1 MRYLGLVTL
10 LAVGSPAMAQGL
22 PKEATGI
29 APKDSTNLGQQNDK
43 SQKKSEDI
51 ELKGL
56 NVTARRRTVLKD
68 GLSVVNKDILTSGE
82 LLRAA
87 CCNLGESFTTNPSVD
102 VSYSDAATGAKQ
114 IKLLGLSNTY
124 VQLLS
129 ENIPNYR
136 GAAAP
141 YALGYIPGT
150 WMQSIAIST
159 GASSVKNGYEGITG
173 QIDVEY
179 KKPQLPQSLTFN
191 AYANTKQRY
200 EANFDGN
207 IHLNN
212 KVSTALFAHYENTAH
227 MNDKNGDNFMDMP
240 KMHQYNLMN
249 RWTWMSNHHIFQAG
263 IKALKEERTSGQI
276 HATTEDGNNGIY
288 RIGINTERYEGFLK
302 NAIILNQE
310 KNTNIAVIL
319 NGTLHKQDADYG
331 LKLYDVNQKN
341 GYASLLFETNFDKH
355 NSLSTGI
362 SLNYDYY
369 RQDFR
374 LTNDRSLQPEHN
386 KETETVPGAYAQY
399 TYNLNDKLTLMGGI
413 RIDHSDIYGTFATPR
428 FHVKWSP
435 NSIFT
440 VRLSAGKGY
449 RTPHVLAENNFLLA
463 SSRKVEIDKNLD
475 QEEAWNY
482 GISTIFNIPVANK
495 MLNINAQYYYTD
507 FQKQTVIDMDSDPH
521 AVRFTNLNGKSY
533 SHTFQID
540 ATYPFFS
547 GFSLTAAYR
556 YMDVKTTYGG
566 QLLEK
571 PLLSK
576 YKGLLTASYKTPFG
590 EWQFDATLQLNGG
603 GRMPNAYTTADG
615 TPSWDARFKPYQ
627 QLNAQIT
634 RFFKHWSVY
643 IGGENITNFKQK
655 TPIIDAANPWGN
667 RFDSTMIWGPVE
679 GAVYYL
685 GFRLTLK

>member
-1 MRYLGLVTL
+1 MKYLGFAAFL
-10 LAVGSPAMAQGL
+10 LVGSSAMARETHENPSGL
-22 PKEATGI
+22 LQ
-29 APKDSTNLGQQNDK
+29 KDSTNIQQK
-43 SQKKSEDI
+43 QEDVQ
-51 ELKGL
+51 LKGL

-68 GLSVVNKDILTSGE
+68 RLSVLNKDMITSGE

-240 KMHQYNLMN
+240 KMNQYNLMN

-263 IKALKEERTSGQI
+263 IKALKEERTSGQK
-276 HATTEDGNNGIY
+276 HATEADGSNGIY
-288 RIGINTERYEGFLK
+288 RIGINTERYEAFLK

-310 KNTNIAVIL
+310 KNTNIALIL

-355 NSLSTGI
+355 NSLSTGV
-362 SLNYDYY
+362 SLNYDYFK
-369 RQDFR
+369 QDFR
-374 LTNDRSLQPEHN
+374 LENNRTLAPTHN

-399 TYNLNDKLTLMGGI
+399 TYTLNDKLTLMGGI
-413 RIDHSDIYGTFATPR
+413 RVDHSDIYGTFATPR
-428 FHVKWSP
+428 FHMKWSP

-440 VRLSAGKGY
+440 IRLSAGKGY

-482 GISTIFNIPVANK
+482 GVSTIFNIPVFNK

-521 AVRFTNLNGKSY
+521 AVHFTNLKGKSY

-556 YMDVKTTYGG
+556 YMDVKTTYGER
-566 QLLEK
+566 LLEK

-603 GRMPNAYTTADG
+603 GRMPDSYITADG
-615 TPSWDARFKPYQ
+615 TPSWNNRFKSYQ

-634 RFFKHWSVY
+634 RFFKKWSVY

-655 TPIIDAANPWGN
+655 TPIIDASNPWGN
-667 RFDSTMIWGPVE
+667 NFDSTMIWGPVE
-679 GAVYYL
+679 GAIYYL
-685 GFRLTLK
+685 GFRINLK

>member
-29 APKDSTNLGQQNDK
+29 APKDSTNLGQQNDE

-482 GISTIFNIPVANK
+482 GVSTIFNIPVANK

-507 FQKQTVIDMDSDPH
+507 FQKQTVIDMDSNPH

-603 GRMPNAYTTADG
+603 GRMPNTYTTADG

>member
-1 MRYLGLVTL
+1 MRYLGLAVF
-10 LAVGSPAMAQGL
+10 LAAGSPVMAQGL
-22 PKEATGI
+22 QKNSAGLSS
-29 APKDSTNLGQQNDK
+29 KDSTSVQQK
-43 SQKKSEDI
+43 EEDVH
-51 ELKGL
+51 LRGL

-68 GLSVVNKDILTSGE
+68 RLSVLNKDMITSGE

-124 VQLLS
+124 VQLLT

-136 GAAAP
+136 GASAP

-159 GASSVKNGYEGITG
+159 GASSVKTGYEGITG

-212 KVSTALFAHYENTAH
+212 KVSTALFAHYENTTH

-240 KMHQYNLMN
+240 KMNQYNLMN
-249 RWTWMSNHHIFQAG
+249 RWTWMSDHHIFQAG
-263 IKALKEERTSGQI
+263 IKALKEERTSGQK
-276 HATTEDGNNGIY
+276 HTTEQDGENGIY
-288 RIGINTERYEGFLK
+288 RIGINTERYEAFLK

-310 KNTNIAVIL
+310 KNTNIALIL

-355 NSLSTGI
+355 NSLSTGV

-369 RQDFR
+369 KQDFR
-374 LTNDRSLQPEHN
+374 LDNNQTLVPTHN

-399 TYNLNDKLTLMGGI
+399 TYTLGEKLTLMGGI

-435 NSIFT
+435 NQVFT

-463 SSRKVEIDKNLD
+463 SSRKVEIDKNLA

-482 GISTIFNIPVANK
+482 GLSTIFNIPVANK

-507 FQKQTVIDMDSDPH
+507 FQNQTVIDMDSDPH
-521 AVRFTNLNGKSY
+521 AVHFTNLNGKSY

-556 YMDVKTTYGG
+556 YMDVKTTYGER
-566 QLLEK
+566 LLEK

-603 GRMPNAYTTADG
+603 GRMPEPYTMADG
-615 TPSWDARFKPYQ
+615 TPSWDNRFKAYQ

-634 RFFKHWSVY
+634 RFFKKWSIY

-655 TPIIDAANPWGN
+655 TPIIDAANPWGSN
-667 RFDSTMIWGPVE
+667 FDSTMIWGPVE

-685 GFRLTLK
+685 GFRINLK

>member
-1 MRYLGLVTL
+1 MRYIGFAAF
-10 LAVGSPAMAQGL
+10 LAMGTPALAQ
-22 PKEATGI
+22 EI
-29 APKDSTNLGQQNDK
+29 QKDSTDISKNNPK
-43 SQKKSEDI
+43 VIEEKPEDVH
-51 ELKGL
+51 LKGL
-56 NVTARRRTVLKD
+56 NVTARRKTVLKD

-82 LLRAA
+82 LLKAA

-124 VQLLS
+124 VQLLT

-141 YALGYIPGT
+141 FALGYIPGT

-159 GASSVKNGYEGITG
+159 GASSVKTGYEAITG

-212 KVSTALFAHYENTAH
+212 KVSTALFAHYESTAH
-227 MNDKNGDNFMDMP
+227 MNDNNGDNFMDMP
-240 KMHQYNLMN
+240 KMNQYNLMN
-249 RWTWMSNHHIFQAG
+249 RWTWMSDHHILQAG
-263 IKALKEERTSGQI
+263 IKALKEERTSGQK
-276 HATTEDGNNGIY
+276 HLTQEDGDNGIY
-288 RIGINTERYEGFLK
+288 RIGINTERYEAFLK

-310 KNTNIAVIL
+310 KNTNIALIL
-319 NGTLHKQDADYG
+319 NGIFHKQDADYG

-355 NSLSTGI
+355 NSLSTGL

-374 LTNDRSLQPEHN
+374 LDNDRALRPTHD
-386 KETETVPGAYAQY
+386 KDTETVPGAYLQY
-399 TYNLNDKLTLMGGI
+399 TYTLNDKLTLMGGI
-413 RIDHSDIYGTFATPR
+413 RVDHSNIYGTFATPR

-435 NSIFT
+435 NQVFT
-440 VRLSAGKGY
+440 MRLSAGKGY
-449 RTPHVLAENNFLLA
+449 RTPHILAENNYLLA
-463 SSRKVEIDKNLD
+463 SSRRVKIDKNPD

-482 GISTIFNIPVANK
+482 GVSTIFNIPIANK
-495 MLNINAQYYYTD
+495 MLNLNAQYYYTD

-521 AVRFTNLNGKSY
+521 AVLFTNLNGKSY

-566 QLLEK
+566 QLREK

-590 EWQFDATLQLNGG
+590 EWEFDATLQLNGG
-603 GRMPNAYTTADG
+603 GRMPNPYTLSDG
-615 TPSWDARFKPYQ
+615 TASWNQRFSPYQ
-627 QLNAQIT
+627 QVNAQIT
-634 RFFKHWSVY
+634 RFFKKWSVY
-643 IGGENITNFKQK
+643 VGGENITNFKQK
-655 TPIIDAANPWGN
+655 TPIIDASNPWGN
-667 RFDSTMIWGPVE
+667 QFDSTMIWGPVE

-685 GFRLTLK
+685 GFRLNLK

>member
-1 MRYLGLVTL
+1 MRYLGLALFLVTEGMTADV
-10 LAVGSPAMAQGL
+10 LAQTVA
-22 PKEATGI
+22 
-29 APKDSTNLGQQNDK
+29 KDSTVA
-43 SQKKSEDI
+43 QKQENVR
-51 ELKGL
+51 LKGL
-56 NVTARRRTVLKD
+56 SVTARRRTVMKD
-68 GLSVVNKDILTSGE
+68 RLSALNTDLLTSGE

-207 IHLNN
+207 IHLNK

-240 KMHQYNLMN
+240 KMHQYNFMN

-263 IKALKEERTSGQI
+263 IKALKEERTSGQV
-276 HATTEDGNNGIY
+276 HGTSADGENGIY
-288 RIGINTERYEGFLK
+288 RIGINTERYEAFLK

-355 NSLSTGI
+355 NSLSTGV

-369 RQDFR
+369 KQDYR
-374 LTNDRSLQPEHN
+374 LSNDRILSLEHG

-399 TYNLNDKLTLMGGI
+399 TYTLGNKLTLMGGI
-413 RIDHSDIYGTFATPR
+413 RVDHSDIYGTFATPR
-428 FHVKWSP
+428 FHIKWSP
-435 NSIFT
+435 NNIFT
-440 VRLSAGKGY
+440 MRLSAGKGY

-463 SSRKVEIDKNLD
+463 SSRKVEIDSHLD

-482 GISTIFNIPVANK
+482 GVSTIFNIPVASK
-495 MLNINAQYYYTD
+495 MLTVNAQYYYTD
-507 FQKQTVIDMDSDPH
+507 FLKQTVVDIDSDPH
-521 AVRFTNLNGKSY
+521 AVHFTNLNGQSY

-547 GFSLTAAYR
+547 GFTLTAAYR
-556 YMDVKTTYGG
+556 YMDVKTTYGA
-566 QLLEK
+566 QLMEK

-603 GRMPNAYTTADG
+603 GRMPSAYTMADG
-615 TPSWDARFKPYQ
+615 TPSWNSRFNAYQ
-627 QLNAQIT
+627 QVNAQIT
-634 RFFKHWSVY
+634 RFFKKWSVY
-643 IGGENITNFKQK
+643 IGGENMTNFKQK
-655 TPIIDAANPWGN
+655 TPIIDAANPWGGN
-667 RFDSTMIWGPVE
+667 FDSTMIWGPVE
-679 GAVYYL
+679 GAIYYL
-685 GFRLTLK
+685 GFRINLK

>member
-1 MRYLGLVTL
+1 MRYIG
-10 LAVGSPAMAQGL
+10 LAVFLSVQMNLKAQGFSQT
-22 PKEATGI
+22 PTGVS
-29 APKDSTNLGQQNDK
+29 AKDSTNLSTKQ
-43 SQKKSEDI
+43 EDVQ
-51 ELKGL
+51 LKGL
-56 NVTARRRTVLKD
+56 NVTARRMTVLKD
-68 GLSVVNKDILTSGE
+68 RMNVLNKDILTSGE

-124 VQLLS
+124 VQLLT

-159 GASSVKNGYEGITG
+159 GASSVKTGYEGITG

-207 IHLNN
+207 IHINN

-240 KMHQYNLMN
+240 KMNQYNLMN
-249 RWTWMSNHHIFQAG
+249 RWTWMSNRHIFQTG
-263 IKALKEERTSGQI
+263 IKALKEERTSGQV
-276 HATTEDGNNGIY
+276 HPTAEDGENGLY
-288 RIGINTERYEGFLK
+288 RIGINTERYEAFLK
-302 NAIILNQE
+302 NAFILNQE

-319 NGTLHKQDADYG
+319 NGTLHKQDADFG
-331 LKLYDVNQKN
+331 QKLYDVNQKN
-341 GYASLLFETNFDKH
+341 GYASLLFETNFNEH
-355 NSLSTGI
+355 NSLSTGV

-369 RQDFR
+369 KQDYR
-374 LTNDRSLQPEHN
+374 LENDPALTPSHD

-399 TYNLNDKLTLMGGI
+399 TYTLGEKLTLMGGI
-413 RIDHSDIYGTFATPR
+413 RIDHSNLYGTFFTPR
-428 FHVKWSP
+428 FHFKWSP
-435 NSIFT
+435 NSVFT
-440 VRLSAGKGY
+440 MRLSAGKGY
-449 RTPHVLAENNFLLA
+449 RTPHVLAENNYLLA
-463 SSRKVEIDKNLD
+463 SSRKVNIDQHLE

-482 GISTIFNIPVANK
+482 GISTIFNVPVANK

-521 AVRFTNLNGKSY
+521 AVHFTNLDGQSY

-540 ATYPFFS
+540 ATYPFFD
-547 GFSLTAAYR
+547 GFNLTAAYR
-556 YMDVKTTYGG
+556 YMDVKTTYNGR
-566 QLLEK
+566 LMEK

-603 GRMPNAYTTADG
+603 GRMPEAYTLSDG
-615 TPSWDARFKPYQ
+615 TASWSDHFNPYQ
-627 QLNAQIT
+627 QLNVQIT
-634 RFFKHWSVY
+634 RFFKKWSVY
-643 IGGENITNFKQK
+643 IGGENITDFKQK
-655 TPIIDAANPWGN
+655 MPIIDASNPWGN

-685 GFRLTLK
+685 GFRINLK

>member
-1 MRYLGLVTL
+1 MRYLGLAVF
-10 LAVGSPAMAQGL
+10 LATESPVMAQGL
-22 PKEATGI
+22 QKNSAGLSS
-29 APKDSTNLGQQNDK
+29 KDSTSVQQK
-43 SQKKSEDI
+43 EEDVH
-51 ELKGL
+51 LRGL

-68 GLSVVNKDILTSGE
+68 RLSVLNKDMITSGE

-124 VQLLS
+124 VQLLT

-136 GAAAP
+136 GASAP

-159 GASSVKNGYEGITG
+159 GASSVKTGYEGITG

-212 KVSTALFAHYENTAH
+212 KVSTALFAHYENTTH

-240 KMHQYNLMN
+240 KMNQYNLMN
-249 RWTWMSNHHIFQAG
+249 RWTWMSDHHIFQAG
-263 IKALKEERTSGQI
+263 IKALKEERTSGQK
-276 HATTEDGNNGIY
+276 HTTEQDGENGIY
-288 RIGINTERYEGFLK
+288 RIGINTERYEAFLK

-310 KNTNIAVIL
+310 KNTNIALIL

-355 NSLSTGI
+355 NSLSTGV

-369 RQDFR
+369 KQDFR
-374 LTNDRSLQPEHN
+374 LDNNQTLIPTHN

-399 TYNLNDKLTLMGGI
+399 TYTLGDKLTLMGGI

-435 NSIFT
+435 NQVFT

-463 SSRKVEIDKNLD
+463 SSRKVEIDKNLA

-482 GISTIFNIPVANK
+482 GLSTIFNIPVANK

-507 FQKQTVIDMDSDPH
+507 FQNQTVIDMDSDPH
-521 AVRFTNLNGKSY
+521 AVHFTNLSGKSY

-556 YMDVKTTYGG
+556 YMDVKTTYGKR
-566 QLLEK
+566 LLEK

-603 GRMPNAYTTADG
+603 GRMPEPYTMADG
-615 TPSWDARFKPYQ
+615 TPSWDNRFKAYQ

-634 RFFKHWSVY
+634 RFFKKWSIY

-655 TPIIDAANPWGN
+655 TPIIDAANPWGSN
-667 RFDSTMIWGPVE
+667 FDSTMIWGPVE

-685 GFRLTLK
+685 GFRINLK

>member
-1 MRYLGLVTL
+1 MRYLGLAL
-10 LAVGSPAMAQGL
+10 FLAAGGMTVKVHAQT
-22 PKEATGI
+22 A
-29 APKDSTNLGQQNDK
+29 AKDSTVAQTQ
-43 SQKKSEDI
+43 EDVH
-51 ELKGL
+51 LKGL
-56 NVTARRRTVLKD
+56 NVTARRRTVMKD
-68 GLSVVNKDILTSGE
+68 RLSALNTDFMTSGE

-102 VSYSDAATGAKQ
+102 VSYSDAATGARQ

-227 MNDKNGDNFMDMP
+227 MNDNNGDNFMDMP
-240 KMHQYNLMN
+240 KMHQYNFMN
-249 RWTWMSNHHIFQAG
+249 RWTWMSSHHIFQAG
-263 IKALKEERTSGQI
+263 IKALKEERTSGQV
-276 HATTEDGNNGIY
+276 HAAPEDSGNGLY
-288 RIGINTERYEGFLK
+288 RIGINTERYEAFLK

-355 NSLSTGI
+355 NSLSTGV

-369 RQDFR
+369 RQDYR
-374 LTNDRSLQPEHN
+374 LSNDGTLVPQHARD
-386 KETETVPGAYAQY
+386 TETVPGAYAQY
-399 TYNLNDKLTLMGGI
+399 TYTLGTKLTLMGGI
-413 RIDHSDIYGTFATPR
+413 RVDHSDIYGTFVTPR
-428 FHVKWSP
+428 FHLKWSP
-435 NSIFT
+435 ANVFT

-463 SSRKVEIDKNLD
+463 SSRNVEIDKQLD

-482 GISTIFNIPVANK
+482 GISTIFNIPVASK
-495 MLNINAQYYYTD
+495 MLTVNAQYYYTD
-507 FQKQTVIDMDSDPH
+507 FLKQTVVDMDSDPH
-521 AVRFTNLNGKSY
+521 AVHFTNLNGKSY
-533 SHTFQID
+533 SHTFQVD

-547 GFSLTAAYR
+547 GFTLTAAYR
-556 YMDVKTTYGG
+556 YMDVKTTYGT
-566 QLLEK
+566 QLMEK

-603 GRMPNAYTTADG
+603 GRMPSSYLTADG
-615 TPSWDARFKPYQ
+615 TPSWDSRFRAYQ
-627 QLNAQIT
+627 QVNAQIT
-634 RFFKHWSVY
+634 RFFKKWSVY
-643 IGGENITNFKQK
+643 IGGENMTNFKQK
-655 TPIIDAANPWGN
+655 TPIIDASNPWGGN
-667 RFDSTMIWGPVE
+667 FDSTMIWGPVE

-685 GFRLTLK
+685 GFRINLK